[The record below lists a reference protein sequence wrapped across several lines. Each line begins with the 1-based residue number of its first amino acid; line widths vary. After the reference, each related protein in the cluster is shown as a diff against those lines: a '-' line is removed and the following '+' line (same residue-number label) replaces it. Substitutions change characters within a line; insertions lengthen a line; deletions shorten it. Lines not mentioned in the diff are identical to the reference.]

1 MLIWEDNVEI
11 SLGEFHLEIFL
22 VFLYQ
27 VDGGQVGA
35 LGGFEAKI
43 GQSCLGV
50 TKNEFPCWSASEWT
64 NDPAFWE
71 PEGDDDE
78 DKVEDHH
85 DPAHHLRHLPLED
98 DDGDEDEEEH
108 DEEHPDGAA
117 DANAVHL
124 HKKGTR

>member
-1 MLIWEDNVEI
+1 MGGQRWDLTGRI
-11 SLGEFHLEIFL
+11 SFGNLLGVL
-22 VFLYQ
+22 VSS
-27 VDGGQVGA
+27 GRGQVGA

-64 NDPAFWE
+64 NDPAFRE

-124 HKKGTR
+124 HKKGTC